1 MISDFRNRLR
11 KQSGKPAIEL
21 AGDSLPDPTEQLMA
35 WEHAIP
41 DVLYETRSQVTPLDA
56 QWRAKIYQHL
66 LKVMALSLLDS
77 LEQAEATNQIR
88 DICQRLLD
96 EHSAPVDSPNRPL
109 VINPNTD
116 AEPALGPLDPCMAD

>member
-41 DVLYETRSQVTPLDA
+41 DVLYETRSQVTPVEA
-56 QWRAKIYQHL
+56 QWR
-66 LKVMALSLLDS
+66 
-77 LEQAEATNQIR
+77 
-88 DICQRLLD
+88 
-96 EHSAPVDSPNRPL
+96 
-109 VINPNTD
+109 
-116 AEPALGPLDPCMAD
+116 